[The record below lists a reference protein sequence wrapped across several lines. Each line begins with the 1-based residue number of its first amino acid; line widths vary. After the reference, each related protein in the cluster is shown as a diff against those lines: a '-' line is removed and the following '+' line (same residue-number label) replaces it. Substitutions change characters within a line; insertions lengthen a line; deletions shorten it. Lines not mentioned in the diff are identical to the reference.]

1 MVTSVAAGT
10 QASVI
15 TTEHELVNETVA
27 GFYLGDISLK
37 NMASGDTVEI
47 RKYVIIISGGTEDV
61 FLETFAG
68 VQDETVSTYKYFAP
82 EYKTESFR
90 VTLKH
95 TIGTTKNFDYQFYR
109 Q

>member
-15 TTEHELVNETVA
+15 TTEHELVNETTD
-27 GFYLGDISLK
+27 GFYFGQISLK
-37 NMASGDTVEI
+37 FMASGDTVEI
-47 RKYVIIISGGTEDV
+47 RKFVIIKSGGAEDS
-61 FLETFAG
+61 FLETFVDAQPEG
-68 VQDETVSTYKYFAP
+68 VSTYKYFAP
-82 EYKTESFR
+82 EYTAESFR

-95 TIGTTKNFDYQFYR
+95 TIGVTKNFDYQFWR